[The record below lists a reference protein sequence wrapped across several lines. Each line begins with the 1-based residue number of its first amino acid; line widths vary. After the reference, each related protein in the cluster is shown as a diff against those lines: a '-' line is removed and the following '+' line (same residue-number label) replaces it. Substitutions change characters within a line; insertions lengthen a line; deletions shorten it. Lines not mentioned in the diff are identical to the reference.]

1 MKIKKN
7 RMERNLKKNEK
18 RYSSEP
24 EVMLIW
30 CWSKFKSIQEAM
42 NFLVY
47 TAGRHSKLGG

>member
-1 MKIKKN
+1 MKMKKK

-30 CWSKFKSIQEAM
+30 YRLLILMEMGLLIIM
-42 NFLVY
+42 NF
-47 TAGRHSKLGG
+47 